1 MHYNNQYNALV
12 TVLQCTN
19 YSVKHYAYNDRITN
33 DSTAHVHVCTV
44 YGKTA

>member
-1 MHYNNQYNALV
+1 MPWLLYYNVQI
-12 TVLQCTN
+12 